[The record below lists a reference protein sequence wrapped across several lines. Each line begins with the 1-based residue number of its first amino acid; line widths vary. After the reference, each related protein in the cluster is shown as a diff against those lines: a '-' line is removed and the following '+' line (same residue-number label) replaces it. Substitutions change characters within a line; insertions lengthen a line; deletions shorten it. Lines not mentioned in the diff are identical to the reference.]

1 MKKLRPTV
9 DDRQRT
15 VNGVQ
20 AWCYIGIG
28 LLAKEDE

>member
-15 VNGVQ
+15 VSGVP
-20 AWCYIGIG
+20 ARYYIGIG